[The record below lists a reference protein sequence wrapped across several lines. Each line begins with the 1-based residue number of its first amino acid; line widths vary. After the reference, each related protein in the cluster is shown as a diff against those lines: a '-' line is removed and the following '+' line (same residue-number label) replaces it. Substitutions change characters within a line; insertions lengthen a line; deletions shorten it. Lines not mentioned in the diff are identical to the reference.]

1 MSQSASFTDR
11 LELLRSLDSII
22 DFAKSTIQ
30 LEILLYL
37 GLKKEY
43 ASASEIAIDLGLR
56 FKSVYDAIIKLTKKG
71 LIEKRG
77 NGYLITKEG
86 RDFIRNLCTL
96 FSGYTSLRDDVKGLR
111 NLRVMVERI
120 VMAKYLYDIILA
132 LGYAKNHEASLDKLS
147 KLIGI
152 SKVRL
157 RSYIELFANNKFKEL
172 RLFER
177 VIKYRPKIPI
187 IPFVKRKGKIYYR
200 LTEQGIKELKRLY
213 EYRRCNRN
221 IFLKLLFRVTFS
233 LSKSEVYKKLIG
245 LIVTGII
252 TSITL
257 SVVLGSLWII
267 AAWLCIVQVLSAL
280 ALISEYID

>member
-1 MSQSASFTDR
+1 LSQTVSFADK

-56 FKSVYDAIIKLTKKG
+56 FKSVYDAIIKLTRKG
-71 LIEKRG
+71 LIKKKG

-86 RDFIRNLCTL
+86 REFVRNLCTL
-96 FSGYTSLRDDVKGLR
+96 FSGNTSLRGNVEELR
-111 NLRVMVERI
+111 NLRVMLERI
-120 VMAKYLYDIILA
+120 VTVKYLYDIILA

-157 RSYIELFANNKFKEL
+157 MSYIELFVNNKFKRL
-172 RLFER
+172 RLFEK
-177 VIKYRPKIPI
+177 VIKYGPKIPI
-187 IPFVKRKGKIYYR
+187 IPFVKRKEIYYR
-200 LTEQGIKELKRLY
+200 LTKQGIKELKRLY
-213 EYRRCNRN
+213 EYRRYKRN
-221 IFLKLLFRVTFS
+221 IYLKLLFRITFS

-257 SVVLGSLWII
+257 SVVLGSPWIT
-267 AAWLCIVQVLSAL
+267 AAWLFIVQVLSAL

>member
-1 MSQSASFTDR
+1 MSRTVAFTDK
-11 LELLRSLDSII
+11 LELLRLLDSII
-22 DFAKSTIQ
+22 DFARSTIQ

-56 FKSVYDAIIKLTKKG
+56 FKSVYDAIIKLTRKG
-71 LIEKRG
+71 LVEKKG
-77 NGYLITKEG
+77 NGYLITEEG
-86 RDFIRNLCTL
+86 REFVRNLCML
-96 FSGYTSLRDDVKGLR
+96 FSDNTSLRGDVKGLR
-111 NLRVMVERI
+111 SLRVMIERI

-152 SKVRL
+152 SQVRL
-157 RSYIELFANNKFKEL
+157 RSYVELFVNNRFKEL
-172 RLFER
+172 RLFKR
-177 VIKYRPKIPI
+177 VIKYKPI
-187 IPFVKRKGKIYYR
+187 IPFIRRKGKIYYR
-200 LTEQGIKELKRLY
+200 LTEAGIKELRRLY
-213 EYRRCNRN
+213 EYRRYNRN
-221 IFLKLLFRVTFS
+221 IYLKLLFRVTFS

-280 ALISEYID
+280 ALISEYVG

>member
-1 MSQSASFTDR
+1 M
-11 LELLRSLDSII
+11 
-22 DFAKSTIQ
+22 Q

-43 ASASEIAIDLGLR
+43 ASASEIANDLGLR
-56 FKSVYDAIIKLTKKG
+56 FKSVYDALIKLARKG
-71 LIEKRG
+71 LVEKKG

-86 RDFIRNLCTL
+86 REFVRDLYTL
-96 FSGYTSLRDDVKGLR
+96 ISGNTSLRSNVKEFRSLR
-111 NLRVMVERI
+111 IMIERF

-157 RSYIELFANNKFKEL
+157 KSYIELFVNNKSKRLCLFKK
-172 RLFER
+172 
-177 VIKYRPKIPI
+177 VIKYKPKIPI
-187 IPFVKRKGKIYYR
+187 IPFVKKKEIYYR
-200 LTEQGIKELKRLY
+200 LTERGLKELKRLH
-213 EYRRCNRN
+213 EYRRFNRN
-221 IFLKLLFRVTFS
+221 VYLKLLFRVTFS

-252 TSITL
+252 VSIT
-257 SVVLGSLWII
+257 SSIVLGSLWIV

-280 ALISEYID
+280 ALISEYVG